1 MDRIDEELYYEDR
14 LAAKDREIASLKEQ
28 LARRSFTIDDI
39 ASVIVNWNG
48 FAEYE
53 LAAAIFELTK
63 GEAQCAKEK
72 KDSGSQAIVTGE

>member
-1 MDRIDEELYYEDR
+1 MERIDEALYYEDR

-39 ASVIVNWNG
+39 ANVIVNWNG

-63 GEAQCAKEK
+63 GETQCAKEK
-72 KDSGSQAIVTGE
+72 KVTLSPTIVTGE